1 MRKTKIICTL
11 GPSTDD
17 PSILRQ
23 LMLSGMD
30 VARINMS
37 HQAHDAHRKRIA
49 QVRELREELGL
60 PIAILV
66 DTKGPEIRLGEFS
79 APKVE
84 LRAGELFTLTTTP
97 LEGDEHI
104 ASISFAGLPEDVLPG
119 GHILIDDG
127 LIELDVEEVK
137 GNDIICR
144 VKNGGELGE
153 KKGVNVPNVRINLP
167 ALTDKDKEDILFG
180 IQAGFD

>member
-60 PIAILV
+60 PIAILI

-84 LRAGELFTLTTTP
+84 LRAGEP
-97 LEGDEHI
+97 VHPDNH
-104 ASISFAGLPEDVLPG
+104 AAGG
-119 GHILIDDG
+119 
-127 LIELDVEEVK
+127 
-137 GNDIICR
+137 
-144 VKNGGELGE
+144 
-153 KKGVNVPNVRINLP
+153 
-167 ALTDKDKEDILFG
+167 
-180 IQAGFD
+180 